1 MQLRKEEIPHL
12 FLVRNIDREDF
23 MFCFQQ
29 RIVILSTENA
39 PKSKNSKENPRIEL
53 KPFQSVFAFS
63 TFVLLINWTLGGFT
77 LLLISPPVLSKNSA
91 VTDFLLEVNT
101 VHSPNFSPT
110 SNYSK
115 LFPPFQIF
123 FLYTLC
129 CILMLPQM
137 FHVLFSEE
145 DNL

>member
-1 MQLRKEEIPHL
+1 MQLRKEEILHL
-12 FLVRNIDREDF
+12 FLVRNTDKGDF

-29 RIVILSTENA
+29 RTVILSTENA
-39 PKSKNSKENPRIEL
+39 PKSKRAKENPQIEL
-53 KPFQSVFAFS
+53 KPFQSVVTLS
-63 TFVLLINWTLGGFT
+63 TFVLLIRWTPGGFA
-77 LLLISPPVLSKNSA
+77 LLLIPPPVLSKNSA

-101 VHSPNFSPT
+101 VRSPNFSLT

-129 CILMLPQM
+129 CMFVLPQT